1 MTTIS
6 DMSLVAS
13 DDELWGTEAFSLS
26 LFHWSSSF
34 PPSFIHLGFTFW
46 IIEYLSVSL

>member
-13 DDELWGTEAFSLS
+13 DNELCEEWRFFLC
-26 LFHWSSSF
+26 LFHWSISSL
-34 PPSFIHLGFTFW
+34 PSLLCLGFTFW
-46 IIEYLSVSL
+46 IIEYLSASL